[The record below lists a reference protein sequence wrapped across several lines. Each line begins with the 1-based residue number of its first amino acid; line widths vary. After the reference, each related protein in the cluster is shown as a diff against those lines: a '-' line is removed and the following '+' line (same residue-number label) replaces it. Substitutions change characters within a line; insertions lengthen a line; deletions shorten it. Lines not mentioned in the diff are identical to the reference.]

1 MHAGPKAFISYSWS
15 SDEHQQWVISLATQ
29 MRENG
34 VDVILD
40 KWDLKEG
47 NDAIAFME
55 QMVSDSTVKK
65 VIVIL
70 DRVYAQKADG
80 RQGGVG
86 TETQIIT
93 PQIYKSVDQQK
104 FVGVISEKDADGKPF
119 LPVFYSSRIY
129 IDLSDDSIFAEN
141 FDHLLRWVF
150 DKPTFPKP
158 ALGRTPEFLSEQTV
172 LLPTRSRASRAI
184 SLLRNASAGG
194 SAALQDYLETFS
206 DNLETLRLVE
216 KKWR

>member
-1 MHAGPKAFISYSWS
+1 MDAGPKAFISYSWS

-104 FVGVISEKDADGKPF
+104 FVGKTPMESHSFQYFIHRAYTSTSATKAFSRKISTNFCDGFLISPF
-119 LPVFYSSRIY
+119 FQSQHWDERRNSLANRLFYSRPARAPRAPSAY
-129 IDLSDDSIFAEN
+129 CKLHPQEEA
-141 FDHLLRWVF
+141 LLC
-150 DKPTFPKP
+150 KT
-158 ALGRTPEFLSEQTV
+158 
-172 LLPTRSRASRAI
+172 I
-184 SLLRNASAGG
+184 
-194 SAALQDYLETFS
+194 
-206 DNLETLRLVE
+206 
-216 KKWR
+216 